1 MANKVAEKRPAG
13 SRRTCPNGHTY
24 YKSSDCPV
32 CPVCEKQKSASTT
45 FLQEL
50 GAPAKRALQD
60 AGIRTLRDLAKWKES
75 ELLKLH
81 GIGPSSIP
89 RLRKALE
96 TAGLNF
102 KA

>member
-1 MANKVAEKRPAG
+1 MENKSAYNKLPG
-13 SRRTCPNGHTY
+13 SKRTCPNGHIY
-24 YKSSDCPV
+24 NKSSDCPV
-32 CPVCEKQKSASTT
+32 CPVCEKQKPAGAP

-50 GAPAKRALQD
+50 GAPAKRALQN
-60 AGIRTLRDLAKWKES
+60 AGIRTLRDLAKWKEA
-75 ELLKLH
+75 EVLKLH

-96 TAGLNF
+96 TAGLDF